1 MRTNEIKNEIN
12 ETKKWEEKI
21 KRKVLTYETS
31 KYIFDFQQ
39 FQTIRSFGDSIYNDK
54 INIREAKMKQVI
66 LLVNILDF
74 RNKSRPTKIIKKDK
88 KYS

>member
-21 KRKVLTYETS
+21 KRKDLTYETS

-66 LLVNILDF
+66 LLVNILDL
-74 RNKSRPTKIIKKDK
+74 RNKSRPK
-88 KYS
+88 

>member
-1 MRTNEIKNEIN
+1 MSTNEIKNEIN

-21 KRKVLTYETS
+21 KRKDLTYETS

-66 LLVNILDF
+66 LIVNILDL
-74 RNKSRPTKIIKKDK
+74 RNKSRPK
-88 KYS
+88 

>member
-1 MRTNEIKNEIN
+1 MSTNEIKNEIN

-39 FQTIRSFGDSIYNDK
+39 FQTIRSFGDIIYNDK

-74 RNKSRPTKIIKKDK
+74 RNKSRPK
-88 KYS
+88 

>member
-39 FQTIRSFGDSIYNDK
+39 FQTIRYFGDSIYNDK

-74 RNKSRPTKIIKKDK
+74 RNKSRPK
-88 KYS
+88 

>member
-39 FQTIRSFGDSIYNDK
+39 LQTIRSFGDSIYNDE

-74 RNKSRPTKIIKKDK
+74 RNKSRPK
-88 KYS
+88 

>member
-31 KYIFDFQQ
+31 KYIFDFQK
-39 FQTIRSFGDSIYNDK
+39 FQTIRSFGDSIYNNK

-66 LLVNILDF
+66 LLVIILDF
-74 RNKSRPTKIIKKDK
+74 RDKSRPK
-88 KYS
+88 

>member
-21 KRKVLTYETS
+21 KRKVLTHETS

-66 LLVNILDF
+66 LLVNILDL
-74 RNKSRPTKIIKKDK
+74 RNKSRPK
-88 KYS
+88 

>member
-12 ETKKWEEKI
+12 ETEKQEEKI

-74 RNKSRPTKIIKKDK
+74 RNKSRPK
-88 KYS
+88 